1 MESRPL
7 WPRADGTIASEG
19 MTLAPFFLRGKGA
32 LMSSLKRVGISF
44 LLVLSWMWIY
54 RLPDGSALAEV
65 KDETGLFSTSA
76 LQQADQ
82 MTRQIK
88 QKYGKE
94 MLVEVFAEV
103 PAELRSQYSPD

>member
-1 MESRPL
+1 
-7 WPRADGTIASEG
+7 
-19 MTLAPFFLRGKGA
+19 
-32 LMSSLKRVGISF
+32 MSSLKRVGIAF

-76 LQQADQ
+76 VQQADQ

-88 QKYGKE
+88 QKHGKE
-94 MLVEVFAEV
+94 MLVEVFAEI
-103 PAELRSQYSPD
+103 PAKLRSQYSLDKKDQYFAQWVDRRMEEVNANGVYVLI